1 MSAATL
7 AASDDDLRR
16 LSLLYERAG
25 EIDAAWRAQGMV
37 LTPDDLSRQL
47 VADGASEAD
56 AEIVAGAYRAD
67 HPAPAPAA
75 ESAAGPPGA
84 IMRRLADV
92 AAEPIAWL
100 WPGRIARGKVTLLA
114 GDPGL
119 GKSYCSLDISA
130 RVTTGRAWPDGADAC
145 ERGSV
150 ILLSAED
157 DAADTIRPRLEA
169 AGADLE
175 RVYIFDAIRDKQ
187 SRVRC
192 FSLTADMAALE
203 AKLADLGVRLVVIDP
218 ISAYLGGIDSHKN
231 TDVRAVLAP
240 LATMASKHKIAIL
253 AITHLSKSERDPL
266 SRLSGSIAF
275 GAAARAVW
283 LVAKDPEQPERRLL
297 LSLKNNLAREAT
309 GLAFA
314 LAGDEEGRAAVA
326 WEPEPVELTAREVM
340 RELADGRNERGDRL
354 EAACELLREMLAAG
368 PRPAKAI
375 EAAAGERGISLR
387 TVRRARALLGIRAYK
402 PTFGG
407 GWIWSAADLANAEVA
422 NPGETWPDRQSP
434 SAPIGSPIWPNSP
447 HAGQIALG
455 RIASKREF

>member
-326 WEPEPVELTAREVM
+326 WEPEPVE
-340 RELADGRNERGDRL
+340 
-354 EAACELLREMLAAG
+354 EMLAAG